1 MSEEE
6 KSYIINQADL
16 YLSGKSLREIAE
28 IIGKS
33 HITVRNNLTNKLKY
47 ADASKYEK
55 VMEKILDNK
64 EKTIEDET
72 VRLRVL
78 EAYRLLVEEGKTI
91 SEIATIL
98 DSTENTIYRD
108 LTKRLKE
115 LSEIAPRVVTKDMV
129 KFVNETLKVH
139 SLSTFSSFSAKLEE
153 EKRKNFVSQ
162 LYQMFPTRQKRINFL
177 TNCILTFGLRLETLS
192 HLLGKEI
199 ESGNQLYIYISN
211 VFKHGMKHQQK
222 AVMEFESFFER
233 LKVASLTKDKNKITI
248 VLEEISDKEA
258 KKIAKRDLSKL
269 QILTDE
275 EILTIL
281 KYQIK
286 YMLSA
291 MQIETIFHIENS
303 NYARRVR
310 KLQEKYPKLVSD
322 FDYLSDFY
330 YMNSR
335 KNQERR

>member
-1 MSEEE
+1 
-6 KSYIINQADL
+6 
-16 YLSGKSLREIAE
+16 
-28 IIGKS
+28 
-33 HITVRNNLTNKLKY
+33 
-47 ADASKYEK
+47 
-55 VMEKILDNK
+55 
-64 EKTIEDET
+64 
-72 VRLRVL
+72 
-78 EAYRLLVEEGKTI
+78 
-91 SEIATIL
+91 
-98 DSTENTIYRD
+98 
-108 LTKRLKE
+108 
-115 LSEIAPRVVTKDMV
+115 MV
-129 KFVNETLKVH
+129 KYVNETLKVH
-139 SLSTFSSFSAKLEE
+139 SLSIFPSFSAKLEE

-192 HLLGKEI
+192 YLLGKDVEILVKEI
-199 ESGNQLYIYISN
+199 ESGNQLYTYISN
-211 VFKHGMKHQQK
+211 VFKHGMKHQQE

>member
-129 KFVNETLKVH
+129 KYVNETLKVH
-139 SLSTFSSFSAKLEE
+139 SLSIFPVFLQNLKKKSERILYLNYIKCF
-153 EKRKNFVSQ
+153 Q
-162 LYQMFPTRQKRINFL
+162 LDK
-177 TNCILTFGLRLETLS
+177 
-192 HLLGKEI
+192 KE
-199 ESGNQLYIYISN
+199 L
-211 VFKHGMKHQQK
+211 
-222 AVMEFESFFER
+222 
-233 LKVASLTKDKNKITI
+233 
-248 VLEEISDKEA
+248 
-258 KKIAKRDLSKL
+258 
-269 QILTDE
+269 
-275 EILTIL
+275 
-281 KYQIK
+281 
-286 YMLSA
+286 
-291 MQIETIFHIENS
+291 IF
-303 NYARRVR
+303 
-310 KLQEKYPKLVSD
+310 
-322 FDYLSDFY
+322 
-330 YMNSR
+330 
-335 KNQERR
+335 

>member
-1 MSEEE
+1 
-6 KSYIINQADL
+6 
-16 YLSGKSLREIAE
+16 
-28 IIGKS
+28 
-33 HITVRNNLTNKLKY
+33 
-47 ADASKYEK
+47 
-55 VMEKILDNK
+55 
-64 EKTIEDET
+64 
-72 VRLRVL
+72 
-78 EAYRLLVEEGKTI
+78 
-91 SEIATIL
+91 
-98 DSTENTIYRD
+98 
-108 LTKRLKE
+108 
-115 LSEIAPRVVTKDMV
+115 
-129 KFVNETLKVH
+129 
-139 SLSTFSSFSAKLEE
+139 
-153 EKRKNFVSQ
+153 
-162 LYQMFPTRQKRINFL
+162 MFPTRQKRIKFL

-192 HLLGKEI
+192 HLLGKDVEILAKEI
-199 ESGNQLYIYISN
+199 ESGNQLYTYISN
-211 VFKHGMKHQQK
+211 VFKHGMKHQQE